1 MKDIFK
7 MCQLNHVGIGGLR
20 CYCCNSFA
28 DSSYRKRLNRMA
40 RAKVKQFLIK
50 QLKEDE

>member
-7 MCQLNHVGIGGLR
+7 ICQLNHTGIGGLH
-20 CYCCNSFA
+20 CHCCNQFFGKL
-28 DSSYRKRLNRMA
+28 YKKRLNRIA
-40 RAKVKQFLIK
+40 RANIRSTLIK